1 MQFWRNN
8 LVSEWYVN
16 CELHYYFSEFLLWYD
31 ILQTELS
38 KIIAK
43 MYHELNDRK
52 KQKYSEMA
60 EKEKEAY
67 LEKMR
72 KFT

>member
-1 MQFWRNN
+1 MLQR
-8 LVSEWYVN
+8 
-16 CELHYYFSEFLLWYD
+16 EL
-31 ILQTELS
+31 T